1 MTAPPTP
8 PSGATIG
15 DLHKLAR
22 RTLGPL
28 RALFPPHTRSPA
40 VREALG
46 HLGYGLNW
54 LDGEHVIAFLHHSDD
69 PFAGLLLT
77 DRSLL
82 AAVDDDRLILAVDH
96 LTGAELTEGFLHSTL
111 VLTTRDKATHEL
123 PLTRDAQPLLP
134 ALQELA
140 ALDYTPTR
148 RAAPMAR
155 VTQDDPTGLRH
166 LVETL
171 SNPDPAVVALATLA
185 FALHQADR
193 LPAEAG
199 WDMTVRLQCLHRTFT
214 YGRACRPGL
223 AWLSPLRPAD
233 LAQLLSALHTDPVTV
248 SHNGPKTILDIAP
261 PATADAQAAQVDAPS
276 LEERV
281 IERVATTLLNTLAR
295 RVGTDLDTLIDAEAT
310 RLRLTLTA
318 GPDTRT
324 LTENAPAQRGGSG
337 WLGQKI
343 AAISALAG
351 PWMGTADDDL
361 SGPLA
366 TFQLS
371 GELTT
376 GMVDLSRRKPHLLRD
391 LSRNL
396 AVLEVRALAWRLLDG
411 WATPAAQL
419 LTRPEASLLAQLT
432 PHLDASQVRVLVG
445 S

>member
-1 MTAPPTP
+1 
-8 PSGATIG
+8 
-15 DLHKLAR
+15 
-22 RTLGPL
+22 
-28 RALFPPHTRSPA
+28 
-40 VREALG
+40 
-46 HLGYGLNW
+46 
-54 LDGEHVIAFLHHSDD
+54 
-69 PFAGLLLT
+69 
-77 DRSLL
+77 
-82 AAVDDDRLILAVDH
+82 
-96 LTGAELTEGFLHSTL
+96 
-111 VLTTRDKATHEL
+111 
-123 PLTRDAQPLLP
+123 
-134 ALQELA
+134 
-140 ALDYTPTR
+140 
-148 RAAPMAR
+148 
-155 VTQDDPTGLRH
+155 
-166 LVETL
+166 
-171 SNPDPAVVALATLA
+171 
-185 FALHQADR
+185 
-193 LPAEAG
+193 
-199 WDMTVRLQCLHRTFT
+199 
-214 YGRACRPGL
+214 
-223 AWLSPLRPAD
+223 
-233 LAQLLSALHTDPVTV
+233 
-248 SHNGPKTILDIAP
+248 
-261 PATADAQAAQVDAPS
+261 
-276 LEERV
+276 
-281 IERVATTLLNTLAR
+281 
-295 RVGTDLDTLIDAEAT
+295 GTDLDTLIDAEAT